1 MTPLL
6 NWLILF
12 IFAAAS
18 ILFARWVVN
27 QSLARWTGPK
37 TIAAFAFLYALTIA
51 AIGGLTFAAISVLYQ
66 KILYQPQ
73 FIELVGVT
81 GTLKFLLMFSG
92 VWYAMLYMVK
102 AKGDD
107 TP

>member
-6 NWLILF
+6 NWLVLIA
-12 IFAAAS
+12 FAAAS

-37 TIAAFAFLYALTIA
+37 TIASFAFLYTMTIA
-51 AIGGLTFAAISVLYQ
+51 AIGGLTFAALSVLYQ
-66 KILYQPQ
+66 KILYQPH

-92 VWYAMLYMVK
+92 VWYAMLYMIQSK
-102 AKGDD
+102 ED
-107 TP
+107 PEP